1 MKRYRLDV
9 NAEERALLLESL
21 IGTQQQNDVQ
31 RDAARDRG
39 DAARLAAREQEA
51 DAIEALLERLQE
63 MT

>member
-21 IGTQQQNDVQ
+21 IGTQQQNDDQ

-39 DAARLAAREQEA
+39 DAARLAALEQEA